1 MTMYDDFVTDIISG
15 DITEVET
22 QKKISDMT
30 NAELCDIIIDLVK
43 IIKLY
48 SEHLNAI
55 G

>member
-1 MTMYDDFVTDIISG
+1 MYYGGFVADIISG
-15 DITEVET
+15 DITEMEA
-22 QKKISDMT
+22 QRKISDMT
-30 NAELCDIIIDLVK
+30 NAELCDIIIALVK